1 MRESYTEGVA
11 THGGPESC
19 VGSRKGV
26 DEALTGV
33 RAGWVWSREI
43 RLFRAPTSLCQA
55 EGHTPG
61 RVSASSPVA
70 LRGRRPHACTES
82 PCARTGRSS
91 DRLFLMVGRAAPE
104 RLEAV
109 SR

>member
-19 VGSRKGV
+19 VDSRKGV
-26 DEALTGV
+26 GEALTWV

-43 RLFRAPTSLCQA
+43 RLFRVPTSLCQA

-91 DRLFLMVGRAAPE
+91 DRPSPMAGRDAPGRREAA
-104 RLEAV
+104 
-109 SR
+109 SW